1 MATYEVRKGDT
12 FSEIAEDAGLSLS
25 ALIKLNPQIKN
36 PSLIKPGQVITT
48 SKATSPAST
57 STPAP
62 AGGNDAQNAAR
73 LATEEA
79 AKAAALS
86 PAGVRAAIDKINAEE
101 TARQTRINTDP
112 DVIAARKLQAE
123 AAAAVE
129 QNKIDIANAKAA
141 LAATKTANAAAGFT
155 PPVSTQDNFA
165 DSVKEAAGM
174 DSSSYAID
182 ADGNRTDITNVPLTG
197 LTSEE
202 QAAISGLDTNQGLA
216 VTSNLAVEGKG
227 SYKQDITTGVLTLD
241 GQPYNGSYNGF
252 DYVDGIKYGA
262 TTKQVVKTGLAGQ
275 NTFSITGSD
284 PTDTA
289 NADAFAVIRM
299 ILDSYGIGD
308 ELAEELIGYMTG
320 GKGPEEAMLL
330 IKQNPT
336 GAYKRRFAGNEL
348 RIAAGLNVMS
358 EKDYLELEDTYA
370 ETLRK
375 YGLGNM
381 LSTDRKVNQ
390 AMFAKYMANDLNAP
404 EFKDR
409 IALATERVM
418 NADALTRGM
427 FKEFYPTLTDA
438 DLVAYFLSPTDT
450 LIKLKEKVTSAE
462 IGGIALS
469 QDLKT
474 SMASATDLAK
484 FGVDKAAAI
493 EGYSL
498 IKDVL
503 PTSQKLGNVYQ
514 EAGIKYDQASG
525 EAEFFKQNQDAKLKR
540 KRLESLERG
549 SFSASAG
556 NAANAYKM
564 NTAGQI

>member
-1 MATYEVRKGDT
+1 MATYKVQKGDT

-57 STPAP
+57 STPAR

-73 LATEEA
+73 LAAEEA

-86 PAGVRAAIDKINAEE
+86 PAGMRAEIDKINAEE
-101 TARQTRINTDP
+101 TARQIRINTDS
-112 DVIAARKLQAE
+112 DVIAAKKLQAE
-123 AAAAVE
+123 AIAAVE
-129 QNKIDIANAKAA
+129 ASKISIAEAKTN
-141 LAATKTANAAAGFT
+141 LVTIKEANAAAGFT
-155 PPVSTQDNFA
+155 PIGTQDNFA
-165 DSVKEAAGM
+165 TSVKEAAGM

-197 LTSEE
+197 LTPEE
-202 QAAISGLDTNQGLA
+202 QAAIGGLDTNQGLA

-358 EKDYLELEDTYA
+358 EKDYLDLEDTYA

-381 LSTDRKVNQ
+381 LSTDRKANQ

-418 NADALTRGM
+418 NADAVTRGL
-427 FKEFYPTLTDA
+427 FKQFYPNLTDS

-450 LIKLKEKVTSAE
+450 LTKLKEKVTSAE

-469 QDLKT
+469 QGLETDIT
-474 SMASATDLAK
+474 SAIDLAK

-556 NAANAYKM
+556 NTSNAYKI
-564 NTAGQI
+564 NPAGQI